1 MRWFL
6 LLLLL
11 LPPGCAPEED
21 NRLKAGAARMVITPT
36 VEPFEDLN
44 DNRSW
49 DEGEPYTD
57 LNGDGKWTPV
67 WLGGFGSNRP
77 ALGVHDDL
85 WARVLVLEKGGTR
98 IGIASLDWVGL
109 MHDHCLQFADAAEE
123 AGLELDQLIVS
134 STHDHEAPDTMG
146 MWGPEEKSGR
156 DDEYVAWAREQ
167 TVLALEEAVLNLAPV
182 RIHGGVGRTENLT
195 NDSRDPQVKH
205 EQVTA
210 LRFDRADGSGP
221 LAVVVHWSNHPEVLG
236 GRNQFITA
244 DFPDSLVSTLE
255 EAVPGAVGIFWQGTV
270 GGLLNPMGVDVHD
283 QQGER
288 LDNYTFEKSFRLGEI
303 VAETALEA
311 LENGEDITADGRLAF
326 RRRFFL
332 VPMDNVVYAIG
343 MVSGIVVHSPYDQH
357 GRKHDYSEAMSI
369 DLHIRTQVTV
379 VDLGEVQIATVP
391 GELYPEL
398 ALEGP
403 NGETYYEDPQD
414 PGADFYG
421 TPCAE
426 PIYRFMR
433 KTPYRIVLGL
443 ANDEVGYIVPKCQW
457 DVEEPYT
464 YGRDEAPYGEVVS
477 PGPEMAP
484 ILNQVLAEELT
495 ALNES

>member
-1 MRWFL
+1 ML
-6 LLLLL
+6 TA
-11 LPPGCAPEED
+11 GCAAEEASP
-21 NRLKAGAARMVITPT
+21 LKAGAAAVLITPT

-44 DNRSW
+44 GDRNW

-57 LNGDGKWTPV
+57 LNGDGEWTPV
-67 WLGGFGSNRP
+67 WMGGFSSERP

-85 WARVLVLEKGGTR
+85 WARVLVIEKGGTR

-109 MHDHCLQFADAAEE
+109 MHDHCLQFIEAAEE
-123 AGLELDQLIVS
+123 AGLEFDQLIIS

-146 MWGPEEKSGR
+146 LWGPYPDTGR
-156 DDEYVAWAREQ
+156 DDEYIAWAGEQ
-167 TVLALEEAVLNLAPV
+167 TVLALEEAVENLTPV
-182 RIHGGVGRTENLT
+182 RIHGGIGKTENLT
-195 NDSRDPQVKH
+195 DDSRNPQVKH

-210 LRFDRADGSGP
+210 LRFDKTDDSGSV
-221 LAVVVHWSNHPEVLG
+221 AVVVHWSNHPEVMG
-236 GRNQFITA
+236 GGNRLISA

-255 EAVPGAVGIFWQGTV
+255 EAVPGAVGIYWQGMV
-270 GGLLNPMGVDVHD
+270 GGLLNPMGVDVYD
-283 QQGER
+283 EQGQLLE
-288 LDNYTFEKSFRLGEI
+288 NYTFEKSFRLGEI
-303 VAETALEA
+303 LAETALEA
-311 LENGEDITADGRLAF
+311 LENGEDVTAGERLEF
-326 RRRFFL
+326 RNRFFF
-332 VPMDNVVYAIG
+332 VPVDNTAIA
-343 MVSGIVVHSPYDQH
+343 MANIARIIWRTPYDENGVEH
-357 GRKHDYSEAMSI
+357 EIDETLSI
-369 DLHIRTQVTV
+369 DMHLRTQVTV
-379 VDLGEVQIATVP
+379 IDLGEVQIATVP

-403 NGETYYEDPQD
+403 NGETYTQDPQD
-414 PGADFYG
+414 PAADFYG

-443 ANDEVGYIVPKCQW
+443 ANDEVGYIIPKCQW
-457 DVEEPYT
+457 DVSEPYT
-464 YGRDEAPYGEVVS
+464 YGDDEAPYGESVS